1 MSFYTFYPECR
12 ALNKVLT
19 TALYHD
25 INISPSPENTSLDAS
40 QNTLAFLRPHYSGII
55 VIQQPIT
62 YLGSSSCNLA
72 FDEPLSSLTLIL
84 INL

>member
-1 MSFYTFYPECR
+1 MSFYTFYPACSV
-12 ALNKVLT
+12 LNKVLT

-25 INISPSPENTSLDAS
+25 INISPSPENTSLNAS

-55 VIQQPIT
+55 VILQPIT
-62 YLGSSSCNLA
+62 YLDSSSCNLT
-72 FDEPLSSLTLIL
+72 FDEPLSSLAVIL